1 MMLNKTVWIGVVRLR
16 IVYVMQLRSGDDPR
30 LQDTLKNASYRGGRA
45 ANDLI
50 IPQPKVMVAYGL
62 YGPAPAKQI
71 NNEIRQM
78 HTYYN
83 ERPLGPR
90 GSLLPCEPKCQR
102 SRSAAD
108 CISPKCPQPQIL
120 QDLTLRYSRTS
131 TYMGPG

>member
-1 MMLNKTVWIGVVRLR
+1 
-16 IVYVMQLRSGDDPR
+16 MQLRSGDDPR
-30 LQDTLKNASYRGGRA
+30 LQDTLKNASYRGGQA

-90 GSLLPCEPKCQR
+90 GSLLSCEPKCQH
-102 SRSAAD
+102 SRSATD

-120 QDLTLRYSRTS
+120 QDLPRGTRAPQFIWVPGSRRQNS
-131 TYMGPG
+131 LHPRMGGPLIG